1 MELIN
6 GAKIVNN
13 IFKLK
18 INIREISKWL
28 NLNQY
33 INF

>member
-18 INIREISKWL
+18 INIREILKWL

-33 INF
+33 VNF